1 MISNNS
7 AVQSSPKTE
16 KYIHNNRDNP
26 WHKITNP
33 LIAKMRFTISY
44 SNVTV
49 NFYKVNQQEWR
60 ANHVRAH
67 KRISEKLN
75 RIELSVLFSVHLI
88 PFASL
93 LIRLRNVFKT
103 LYLSSSHRGDSGVRS
118 DHL

>member
-44 SNVTV
+44 SNVIV

-60 ANHVRAH
+60 ANHV
-67 KRISEKLN
+67 KKLN
-75 RIELSVLFSVHLI
+75 CIELAVLFSVHLI
-88 PFASL
+88 LFASL

-103 LYLSSSHRGDSGVRS
+103 LYLSSSHRGDSGARS